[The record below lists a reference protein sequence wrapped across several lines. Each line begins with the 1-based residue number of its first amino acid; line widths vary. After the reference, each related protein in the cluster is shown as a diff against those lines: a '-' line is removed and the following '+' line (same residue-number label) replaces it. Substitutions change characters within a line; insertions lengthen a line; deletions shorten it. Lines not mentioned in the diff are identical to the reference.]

1 MSVMAADTSTSRGP
15 QTAWPTDAAAPLSV
29 LPAVASLDGQ
39 PTGRTAMDTYV
50 TMQGNLVADPK
61 RTVTASGQ
69 RVTKFRIAASGRRFD
84 PPTQEWVNTNPVY
97 MTISCWR
104 QLGDNVFQTLYK
116 GDTVVVFGRMNHRE
130 WDDDKGNRHST
141 VEIEASSVGP
151 DLSRYVARL
160 SRPNREIPAGD
171 EVTTALPEQV
181 PATSAA

>member
-1 MSVMAADTSTSRGP
+1 
-15 QTAWPTDAAAPLSV
+15 
-29 LPAVASLDGQ
+29 
-39 PTGRTAMDTYV
+39 MDTYV
-50 TMQGNLVADPK
+50 TMQGNLVADPS

-84 PPTQEWVNTNPVY
+84 GASNGWVDTSPVF

-116 GDTVVVFGRMNHRE
+116 GDTVVVFGRMKYRE
-130 WDDDKGNRHST
+130 WDDDKGNRRSA
-141 VEIEASSVGP
+141 VEVEATSVGP

-160 SRPNREIPAGD
+160 SRPNREIPSAEDG
-171 EVTTALPEQV
+171 VPAVPEQV